1 VLAQQNPDQLKHIL
15 ANNPQLAYS
24 LLQAQ
29 VSLGLADAN
38 AVQVWVA
45 YFLASKSVLRAIEH
59 QSLTHCIT

>member
-38 AVQVWVA
+38 AVQV
-45 YFLASKSVLRAIEH
+45 
-59 QSLTHCIT
+59 